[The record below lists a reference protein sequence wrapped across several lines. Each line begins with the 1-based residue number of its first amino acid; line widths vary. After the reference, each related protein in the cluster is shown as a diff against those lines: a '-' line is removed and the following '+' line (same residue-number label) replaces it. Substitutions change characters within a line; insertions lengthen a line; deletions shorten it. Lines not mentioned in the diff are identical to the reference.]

1 MATVSVDPKA
11 FYANPPQGK
20 PFYVRFAVPQDIAEK
35 AYEVLSAARETGKIK
50 KGTNEVTK
58 AVERGI
64 AKLVFIA
71 EDVDPPEIVAHLPIL
86 CEEKGVPY
94 VYVPSKERLGKSA
107 GLQSTSA
114 ASAVI
119 IDPGQAATELET
131 LVKQIND
138 VRVKAGLNPIQL
150 PQPQAAPPTER
161 APTKRAAR
169 KGESK

>member
-1 MATVSVDPKA
+1 MAAVSIDPKT

-20 PFYVRFAVPQDIAEK
+20 PFYVRFTVPQEIAEK
-35 AYEVLSAARETGKIK
+35 AYEVLSAARETGRIK

-58 AVERGI
+58 AVERGL
-64 AKLVFIA
+64 AKLVLIA

-94 VYVPSKERLGKSA
+94 IYVPSKERLGKAA

-119 IDPGQAATELET
+119 IDPGQAGAELEN
-131 LVKQIND
+131 LIKQVND
-138 VRVKAGLNPIQL
+138 VRVKAGLNPIQM
-150 PQPQAAPPTER
+150 PQPQAAPPAEKAHAR
-161 APTKRAAR
+161 RAAR